1 MLNRLSLRLDI
12 STFQLK
18 NLPSTRSIGGAHIQ
32 QNAVVLNLFF
42 HLPTTWRS
50 RMTSTW
56 KHGKHDIQLLHGPR
70 PTPTFSKSP
79 VIPLEAHMRCGTSP
93 ETAATHFFL
102 ACGYAGRNLRDT
114 LDSACGDGAGGELPE
129 PSLESSKGTSST
141 WNPWDKRQPH
151 QPYKFTTDR
160 TVNSLCFRLSHSKWP
175 QVLKK

>member
-1 MLNRLSLRLDI
+1 MPNRLSLRLDI
-12 STFQLK
+12 STK

-70 PTPTFSKSP
+70 STPTFSKSP

-93 ETAATHFFL
+93 ETAATHDFFCL
-102 ACGYAGRNLRDT
+102 RIRWKKSEWYAGLSLWRWCRWWVTWAFTGVIQRHVLN
-114 LDSACGDGAGGELPE
+114 
-129 PSLESSKGTSST
+129 LESMGQATSTST
-141 WNPWDKRQPH
+141 YQI
-151 QPYKFTTDR
+151 TTDT

-175 QVLKK
+175 QVSKK